1 MAKQT
6 INIGT
11 VANDGTGDSVRT
23 GGDKINDN
31 FNEIYTAFGD
41 GSSLNDI
48 VTDTTFQSTLAN
60 TNSYIGAVETREA
73 AHTANTLAQLAN
85 TNLAISDRL
94 QVANAAVYLQVANST
109 TFLNKTSEVA
119 HSVTA
124 NVAIDSTSATSGV
137 HISNGA
143 IEVYSATGSPSYID
157 FYCEVSNAHR
167 TRVQSAAH
175 SDYAGNVTLT
185 LPVNTGTLVGTA
197 SNNDFTSTNQ
207 MRLGAPVKTTT
218 ANAYTLAIADAG
230 FYHRLNYANT
240 SESGSTTVGIT
251 IPANSTTAIPIGSE
265 YLFVRTGSNSAF
277 QFANAAGVVVNSD
290 GGKLRV
296 RYQWQSA
303 VCKKVATD
311 EWDIIGNLSS

>member
-6 INIGT
+6 INIGS
-11 VANDGTGDSVRT
+11 VANDGTGDSVRA

-31 FNEIYTAFGD
+31 FTEVYTALGD
-41 GSSLNDI
+41 GNSLNDV
-48 VTDTTFQSTLAN
+48 VTNTTFQGALAN
-60 TNSYIGAVETREA
+60 TNSYIA
-73 AHTANTLAQLAN
+73 ATALADRQALANTNAFIKSQLAN
-85 TNLAISDRL
+85 TNAFIASVQSAVPPSTTANTNSAIANLNNNLTATNTAIRTLVNDRI
-94 QVANAAVYLQVANST
+94 QVANAAVL
-109 TFLNKTSEVA
+109 
-119 HSVTA
+119 
-124 NVAIDSTSATSGV
+124 
-137 HISNGA
+137 
-143 IEVYSATGSPSYID
+143 
-157 FYCEVSNAHR
+157 
-167 TRVQSAAH
+167 
-175 SDYAGNVTLT
+175 
-185 LPVNTGTLVGTA
+185 A

-251 IPANSTTAIPIGSE
+251 IPANSSTAIPIGSE

-277 QFANAAGVVVNSD
+277 HFTAAGGVTLNSD

-296 RYQWQSA
+296 QYQWQSA

-311 EWDIIGNLSS
+311 EWDIIGNLTD

>member
-11 VANDGTGDSVRT
+11 VANDGTGDSVRA

-31 FNEIYTAFGD
+31 FTEVYTALGD
-41 GSSLNDI
+41 GNSLNDV
-48 VTDTTFQSTLAN
+48 VTNTTFQGALAN
-60 TNSYIGAVETREA
+60 TNSYIAATALADRQALANTNSFIKSQLANTNAFVTAVSTREA
-73 AHTANTLAQLAN
+73 AHSANTLSHLAN
-85 TNLAISDRL
+85 TNLAIGNLNTNLTATNTAIRTLVNDRI
-94 QVANAAVYLQVANST
+94 QVANAAVL
-109 TFLNKTSEVA
+109 
-119 HSVTA
+119 
-124 NVAIDSTSATSGV
+124 
-137 HISNGA
+137 
-143 IEVYSATGSPSYID
+143 
-157 FYCEVSNAHR
+157 
-167 TRVQSAAH
+167 
-175 SDYAGNVTLT
+175 
-185 LPVNTGTLVGTA
+185 A

-251 IPANSTTAIPIGSE
+251 IPANSSTAIPIGSE

-277 QFANAAGVVVNSD
+277 HFTAAGGVTLNSD

-296 RYQWQSA
+296 QYQWQSA

-311 EWDIIGNLSS
+311 EWDIIGNLTD

>member
-11 VANDGTGDSVRT
+11 VANDGTGDSVRA

-31 FNEIYTAFGD
+31 FNEIYTALGD

-48 VTDTTFQSTLAN
+48 VTNTTFQSTLAN
-60 TNSYIGAVETREA
+60 TNTYIAATALADRQALANTNAYIGAVETREA
-73 AHTANTLAQLAN
+73 AHTANTLSHLAN
-85 TNLAISDRL
+85 TNLAIGNLNTNLTATNTAIRTLVNDRV
-94 QVANAAVYLQVANST
+94 QVANAAVL
-109 TFLNKTSEVA
+109 
-119 HSVTA
+119 
-124 NVAIDSTSATSGV
+124 
-137 HISNGA
+137 
-143 IEVYSATGSPSYID
+143 
-157 FYCEVSNAHR
+157 
-167 TRVQSAAH
+167 
-175 SDYAGNVTLT
+175 
-185 LPVNTGTLVGTA
+185 A

-240 SESGSTTVGIT
+240 SASGATTVGIT

-311 EWDIIGNLSS
+311 EWDIIGNLA

>member
-60 TNSYIGAVETREA
+60 TNSYIGTVETREA

-230 FYHRLNYANT
+230 FYHRLNF
-240 SESGSTTVGIT
+240 SGVTAVGVT
-251 IPANSTTAIPIGSE
+251 IPANSSEAVPIGSE
-265 YLFVRTGSNSAF
+265 YMFIRTGSNTSIV
-277 QFANAAGVVVNSD
+277 FANSAGVTLNSD
-290 GGKLRV
+290 GGKTRV
-296 RYQWQSA
+296 QYQWQTV

-311 EWDIIGNLSS
+311 EWDLIGNLSI

>member
-11 VANDGTGDSVRT
+11 VANDGTGDSVRA

-31 FNEIYTAFGD
+31 FNEIYTALGD

-48 VTDTTFQSTLAN
+48 VTNTTFQSTLAN
-60 TNSYIGAVETREA
+60 TNSFINSQLANTNSFINSQLANTNAYIGAVETREA
-73 AHTANTLAQLAN
+73 AHTANTLSHLAN
-85 TNLAISDRL
+85 TNLAIGNLNTNLTATNTAIRTLVNDRV
-94 QVANAAVYLQVANST
+94 QVANAAVL
-109 TFLNKTSEVA
+109 
-119 HSVTA
+119 
-124 NVAIDSTSATSGV
+124 
-137 HISNGA
+137 
-143 IEVYSATGSPSYID
+143 
-157 FYCEVSNAHR
+157 
-167 TRVQSAAH
+167 
-175 SDYAGNVTLT
+175 
-185 LPVNTGTLVGTA
+185 A

-240 SESGSTTVGIT
+240 SASGATTVGIT

-311 EWDIIGNLSS
+311 EWDIIGNLA

>member
-31 FNEIYTAFGD
+31 FNEIYTALGD
-41 GSSLNDI
+41 GNSLNAV
-48 VTDTTFQSTLAN
+48 VTNATFQSSLAN
-60 TNSYIGAVETREA
+60 TNSFIKS
-73 AHTANTLAQLAN
+73 QLAN
-85 TNLAISDRL
+85 TNTFIAATALADRQAL
-94 QVANAAVYLQVANST
+94 ANTNAYIATVQSSIAASAALGNTNLRIDLVNTNLTGTNTALRVLINDRVQVANADV
-109 TFLNKTSEVA
+109 
-119 HSVTA
+119 
-124 NVAIDSTSATSGV
+124 
-137 HISNGA
+137 
-143 IEVYSATGSPSYID
+143 
-157 FYCEVSNAHR
+157 R
-167 TRVQSAAH
+167 
-175 SDYAGNVTLT
+175 YAQL
-185 LPVNTGTLVGTA
+185 A

-265 YLFVRTGSNSAF
+265 YLFIRTGSNSAF
-277 QFANAAGVVVNSD
+277 HFTAAGGVTINSD
-290 GGKLRV
+290 NGNLQV
-296 RYQWQSA
+296 PYQWQSA
-303 VCKKVATD
+303 VCKKVGTD
-311 EWDIIGNLSS
+311 EWDLIGNLA

>member
-1 MAKQT
+1 
-6 INIGT
+6 
-11 VANDGTGDSVRT
+11 
-23 GGDKINDN
+23 
-31 FNEIYTAFGD
+31 
-41 GSSLNDI
+41 
-48 VTDTTFQSTLAN
+48 
-60 TNSYIGAVETREA
+60 
-73 AHTANTLAQLAN
+73 
-85 TNLAISDRL
+85 
-94 QVANAAVYLQVANST
+94 
-109 TFLNKTSEVA
+109 
-119 HSVTA
+119 
-124 NVAIDSTSATSGV
+124 
-137 HISNGA
+137 
-143 IEVYSATGSPSYID
+143 
-157 FYCEVSNAHR
+157 VSNAHR

-175 SDYAGNVTLT
+175 SDYAGDVTLT

-218 ANAYTLAIADAG
+218 ANAYTLTIADAG

-311 EWDIIGNLSS
+311 EWDIIGNLA

>member
-11 VANDGTGDSVRT
+11 VANDGTGDSVRA

-31 FNEIYTAFGD
+31 FNEIYTALGD

-48 VTDTTFQSTLAN
+48 VTNTTFQSTLAN
-60 TNSYIGAVETREA
+60 TNTYIAATALADRQALANTNAYIGAVETREA
-73 AHTANTLAQLAN
+73 AHTANTLSHLAN
-85 TNLAISDRL
+85 TNLAIGNLNTNLTATNTAIRTLVNDRV
-94 QVANAAVYLQVANST
+94 QVANAAVL
-109 TFLNKTSEVA
+109 
-119 HSVTA
+119 
-124 NVAIDSTSATSGV
+124 
-137 HISNGA
+137 
-143 IEVYSATGSPSYID
+143 
-157 FYCEVSNAHR
+157 
-167 TRVQSAAH
+167 
-175 SDYAGNVTLT
+175 
-185 LPVNTGTLVGTA
+185 A

-240 SESGSTTVGIT
+240 SASGATTVGIT

>member
-11 VANDGTGDSVRT
+11 VANDGTGDSVRA

-31 FNEIYTAFGD
+31 FTEVYTALGD
-41 GSSLNDI
+41 GNNLNDV
-48 VTDTTFQSTLAN
+48 VTNTTFQGALAN
-60 TNSYIGAVETREA
+60 TNSFIKSQLANTNSFINSQLANTNAFVTAVSTREA
-73 AHTANTLAQLAN
+73 AHTANTLSHLAN
-85 TNLAISDRL
+85 TNLAIGNLNTNLTATNTAIRTLVNDRI
-94 QVANAAVYLQVANST
+94 QVANAAVL
-109 TFLNKTSEVA
+109 
-119 HSVTA
+119 
-124 NVAIDSTSATSGV
+124 
-137 HISNGA
+137 
-143 IEVYSATGSPSYID
+143 
-157 FYCEVSNAHR
+157 
-167 TRVQSAAH
+167 
-175 SDYAGNVTLT
+175 
-185 LPVNTGTLVGTA
+185 A

-218 ANAYTLAIADAG
+218 ANAYTLAAADAG

-240 SESGSTTVGIT
+240 SASGATTVGIT
-251 IPANSTTAIPIGSE
+251 IPSNASVAIPIGSE

-296 RYQWQSA
+296 QYQWQSA

-311 EWDIIGNLSS
+311 EWDIIGNLTT